1 MHRRHDR
8 CPLDPEPPYQAPEQ
22 WDAPH
27 VQHRFA
33 DAIGTLTRLPLG
45 RIYPANIYT
54 CWPACL
60 SDYDAMMARCAPQ
73 IEAMAEEGTLSL
85 EYALEY
91 HEWIEDRHRLRDP
104 PTAVE
109 ISHMERALFWPGRCL
124 RGQLDQVRALNLTA
138 LARVRGVSV
147 GDVVR
152 CGKHVGVKSP
162 APWQALAL
170 EAAHRIAVG
179 LRTDGIAVF

>member
-45 RIYPANIYT
+45 RVYPANIYT

-60 SDYDAMMARCAPQ
+60 SDYDAHDGALCA
-73 IEAMAEEGTLSL
+73 
-85 EYALEY
+85 
-91 HEWIEDRHRLRDP
+91 
-104 PTAVE
+104 
-109 ISHMERALFWPGRCL
+109 
-124 RGQLDQVRALNLTA
+124 
-138 LARVRGVSV
+138 
-147 GDVVR
+147 
-152 CGKHVGVKSP
+152 
-162 APWQALAL
+162 
-170 EAAHRIAVG
+170 
-179 LRTDGIAVF
+179 TD